1 MTPEAVASL
10 AKASEDLERASADIN
25 DAMAGTEDWGRD
37 SLRYLQSEITVS
49 RRRIGNVVKAL
60 GTTTRVAG

>member
-10 AKASEDLERASADIN
+10 EEV
-25 DAMAGTEDWGRD
+25 
-37 SLRYLQSEITVS
+37 TVV

-60 GTTTRVAG
+60 STSLKAVRSDAA